1 MAVSACSGRVLRL
14 PFALQIAKDNGT
26 VASLG
31 PKPSGGVRRG
41 VDIIVMSRFSRI
53 VRTSTLRFTHY
64 STGRNCLR
72 KNESLSISVRSSMRV
87 FFE

>member
-1 MAVSACSGRVLRL
+1 MAVPACSGRVLRL

-53 VRTSTLRFTHY
+53 VRASKVRFTDY
-64 STGRNCLR
+64 TVRNCLR
-72 KNESLSISVRSSMRV
+72 KNESLSISVHSSMRV

>member
-1 MAVSACSGRVLRL
+1 MAVPACSGRVLRL

-41 VDIIVMSRFSRI
+41 VDIIVMSRF
-53 VRTSTLRFTHY
+53 FT
-64 STGRNCLR
+64 NCE
-72 KNESLSISVRSSMRV
+72 NFNSSFHSLYCEKL
-87 FFE
+87 FCEK